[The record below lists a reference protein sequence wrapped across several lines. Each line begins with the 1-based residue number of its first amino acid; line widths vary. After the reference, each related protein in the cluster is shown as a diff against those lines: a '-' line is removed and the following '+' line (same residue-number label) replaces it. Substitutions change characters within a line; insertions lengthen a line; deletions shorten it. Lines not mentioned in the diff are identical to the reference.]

1 MAKTQKNKMLIV
13 MVGTDER
20 PAGDVDLESVKESLE
35 QVATEPDST
44 FVTHHAIAFKTIK
57 KPESDKVL
65 VIKLGSDERPAGPK
79 DIKRTIDHLEAQ
91 KGKEWGCIVTHH
103 AVCFSEIDRGVLS
116 DGIIIV

>member
-20 PAGDVDLESVKESLE
+20 PAGDVD
-35 QVATEPDST
+35 
-44 FVTHHAIAFKTIK
+44 
-57 KPESDKVL
+57 
-65 VIKLGSDERPAGPK
+65 
-79 DIKRTIDHLEAQ
+79 
-91 KGKEWGCIVTHH
+91 